1 MIGVLILYGVVFIM
15 YLLFINLWWVLL
27 IEMLVGCMY
36 VVLWLVCILYMV
48 GVVFLELVIII

>member
-15 YLLFINLWWVLL
+15 YLLFKNLWWVLL